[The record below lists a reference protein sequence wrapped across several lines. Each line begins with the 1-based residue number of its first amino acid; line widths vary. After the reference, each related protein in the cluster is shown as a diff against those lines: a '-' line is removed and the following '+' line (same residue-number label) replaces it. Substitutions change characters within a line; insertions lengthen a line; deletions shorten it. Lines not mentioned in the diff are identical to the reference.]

1 MKCSECFFTNQ
12 SVDDEVCRRCSRN
25 FTRAELVDVLLL
37 GAVYLVLCRFCG
49 YLFTGDF
56 FHHPWSGGL
65 LFPVRAQE
73 MFTFPVDLSQYPWH
87 VLTVGWVYALVILV
101 PVLVGLFYGAR
112 PGMVVALGAWF
123 VPGPF
128 FFLFLALGALVAG
141 KRIHRRVSV
150 GNSVALALVPPA
162 ACLLVFTMPALAGR
176 SGMLAW
182 LPWLVAAGLSAIC
195 VPLVLWLARWRDYQ
209 VRFLAAAAAV
219 GVAAAVLFFQWT
231 VGFAKVEYEYLRTTH
246 GPLAADFRILA
257 PPLGADHSAEDRT
270 RETRELYELRRRA
283 ALEAFSRFLSRFPH
297 ANETPIAL
305 FEHAELQNLRA
316 YFTGTRPN
324 MLLVYASRVTPEALA
339 DYQVIRTDFADSPVR
354 KDFADSPVVVEARLS
369 TARYYLEHHQFE
381 PALRELRDLVDFCD
395 VRVPRGFRPSGDGS
409 SAVRW
414 RTTRLTPEERSEFYS
429 EVLAQARR
437 ELRFVEQNSD
447 YNRIPLML
455 FYQLDEHQPDY
466 ETELGRILKW
476 FPDSR
481 LADNIRLTLLERR
494 EYKLEELE
502 ALLAEYPKGD
512 AAPRMLLLLGE
523 GYRERR
529 KFAEAEKVLGRVV
542 AEFGDSPEATRAATV
557 LEQMKT
563 DSRKTDAR

>member
-1 MKCSECFFTNQ
+1 
-12 SVDDEVCRRCSRN
+12 
-25 FTRAELVDVLLL
+25 
-37 GAVYLVLCRFCG
+37 
-49 YLFTGDF
+49 
-56 FHHPWSGGL
+56 
-65 LFPVRAQE
+65 
-73 MFTFPVDLSQYPWH
+73 
-87 VLTVGWVYALVILV
+87 
-101 PVLVGLFYGAR
+101 
-112 PGMVVALGAWF
+112 
-123 VPGPF
+123 
-128 FFLFLALGALVAG
+128 
-141 KRIHRRVSV
+141 
-150 GNSVALALVPPA
+150 
-162 ACLLVFTMPALAGR
+162 
-176 SGMLAW
+176 
-182 LPWLVAAGLSAIC
+182 
-195 VPLVLWLARWRDYQ
+195 
-209 VRFLAAAAAV
+209 
-219 GVAAAVLFFQWT
+219 
-231 VGFAKVEYEYLRTTH
+231 
-246 GPLAADFRILA
+246 
-257 PPLGADHSAEDRT
+257 
-270 RETRELYELRRRA
+270 
-283 ALEAFSRFLSRFPH
+283 
-297 ANETPIAL
+297 
-305 FEHAELQNLRA
+305 
-316 YFTGTRPN
+316 

-339 DYQVIRTDFADSPVR
+339 DYQVIRKDFADSPVR

-481 LADNIRLTLLERR
+481 LADNIRLALLERR